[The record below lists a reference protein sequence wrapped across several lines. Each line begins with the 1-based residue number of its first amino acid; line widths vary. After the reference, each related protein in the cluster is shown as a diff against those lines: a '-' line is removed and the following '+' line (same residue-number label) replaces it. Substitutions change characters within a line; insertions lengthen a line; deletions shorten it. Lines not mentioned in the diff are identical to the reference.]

1 MRPANSAPG
10 ENGNSGLYWYFPAMI
25 SRSKKL
31 SATASTR
38 TTACPGPAT
47 GSGRSPMVRSS
58 GVPARV
64 QSRAFMARGSRF
76 YMGSR
81 RPSRPVQS
89 RRGGGCDNSFFPLQ
103 ILPFFSL
110 YLQTIDASVRHAR
123 GPMRLTPNRLALPLL
138 AAGTVLALPSLALA
152 QAKPPANPTAQ
163 ATLLGQ
169 YGDWG
174 AYTASPG
181 GQKVCFALAKPTS
194 SVDNPPNRRTAANPV
209 YMFISTRPTEKVS
222 NEVSVLVTG
231 YVFKPNSEASVA
243 VGGANFPMYT
253 QNDGA
258 WVKNAAEEAKLLDT
272 MRKGADVVIKA
283 TTSRGTQ
290 TTDTF
295 SLKGIGQAVDRASQ
309 ECK

>member
-1 MRPANSAPG
+1 
-10 ENGNSGLYWYFPAMI
+10 
-25 SRSKKL
+25 
-31 SATASTR
+31 
-38 TTACPGPAT
+38 
-47 GSGRSPMVRSS
+47 
-58 GVPARV
+58 
-64 QSRAFMARGSRF
+64 
-76 YMGSR
+76 
-81 RPSRPVQS
+81 
-89 RRGGGCDNSFFPLQ
+89 
-103 ILPFFSL
+103 LPC
-110 YLQTIDASVRHAR
+110 T
-123 GPMRLTPNRLALPLL
+123 
-138 AAGTVLALPSLALA
+138 ALA
-152 QAKPPANPTAQ
+152 QPKPAVNPTAQ

-174 AYTASPG
+174 AYTATPG

-209 YMFISTRPTEKVS
+209 YMFISTRPAEKVS

-243 VGGANFPMYT
+243 VAGANFAMYT

-258 WVKNAAEEAKLLDT
+258 WVKNAAEESKLIET
-272 MRKGADVVIKA
+272 MRKAADVVIKA

-295 SLKGIGQAVDRASQ
+295 SLKGITQAVDRAAQ